1 MDGYKVL
8 IEGYD
13 ADAITNK
20 IVEKIIAGMDLD
32 KLKNEVKNKIVQELK
47 GDIVNSP
54 QIKNAVDNSIEK
66 IDKIVGNR
74 VNEAATKK
82 ISEINNIVINSFKLV
97 QGE

>member
-1 MDGYKVL
+1 MNSYKVL

-20 IVEKIIAGMDLD
+20 IVERIISGMDLD
-32 KLKNEVKNKIVQELK
+32 KLKNEVKNKIIQELK
-47 GDIVNSP
+47 GDIVNSSHV
-54 QIKNAVDNSIEK
+54 KNAVENSIEK

-82 ISEINNIVINSFKLV
+82 IEEINSIVINSFKLV